1 MVRVKYRYILAEL
14 WTEQC
19 KNRIK
24 LPLKETVLREAI
36 LKSVADLHGDYGLAS
51 IQAGFSIKMY
61 NPATRVFIARVHRK
75 FHNVVSS
82 SLPFITSIERLKV
95 CIRTLHLSGTIRSA
109 LKFLI
114 EYDQEK
120 LAELIH
126 THQLSSEMQSE
137 LNGLVNKCHT
147 RLAKRRLDVE

>member
-19 KNRIK
+19 KNKVK
-24 LPLKETVLREAI
+24 LPLKEKNLEQAI
-36 LKSVADLHGDYGLAS
+36 RDSVENLHGDYGLAT
-51 IQAGFSIKMY
+51 IQAGFSIKLY

-75 FHNVVSS
+75 FHSVLSS
-82 SLPFITSIERLKV
+82 SLPFITAIGKLKV

-109 LKFLI
+109 LKFLVV
-114 EYDQEK
+114 YDREK
-120 LAELIH
+120 LTELIY
-126 THQLSSEMQSE
+126 TLQLSTEMQTE
-137 LNGLVNKCHT
+137 LQELIYKCHN